1 MAKDVQYGE
10 QNTQPWWIGPNSR
23 SQAAN
28 KQGVTYKKSPDYSK
42 EANGESKQGIAK
54 TAGDITNWLTDIGR
68 NSLNFLGSGNAW
80 LQGRAPVV
88 GGNEGD
94 MVFGRGSDGTQAAV
108 SGAIPSPT
116 TFPGVQQIDRR
127 ADNPDLAKIGYQDPY
142 AGLIASLRGRSG
154 TDQAMLA
161 AIYNKAAEY
170 IRGMQ
175 GDVSGIY
182 DTAAKDYQAGNQAA
196 TNAINAGVEA
206 ARAGQTRQ
214 AQALGTADLIGNIAA
229 RNEDIGNNQAAATS
243 NLAQLLATNL
253 NANAASKTNALSN
266 LLLTAQ
272 GTQNE
277 GAQSQA
283 AYARAL
289 AEKIANYEAQGIQ
302 AKNAYNSNM
311 YKADLQA
318 QQAAAK
324 IASNE
329 AIAKLRYSKMTAG
342 DVANASAA
350 LMDAGTQM
358 GLTGQALTDYV
369 NNAIGQV
376 RSGG

>member
-1 MAKDVQYGE
+1 MAVQKNPNWVGYPDQSKKNKSTWTAPDPASKNKSTWTAPSPGDSSAWLARE
-10 QNTQPWWIGPNSR
+10 GIEPSNQRAQVPLPELVNTTPDYADQKLAAARR
-23 SQAAN
+23 SQSQMAMHPTDGGAN
-28 KQGVTYKKSPDYSK
+28 
-42 EANGESKQGIAK
+42 
-54 TAGDITNWLTDIGR
+54 TD
-68 NSLNFLGSGNAW
+68 
-80 LQGRAPVV
+80 
-88 GGNEGD
+88 
-94 MVFGRGSDGTQAAV
+94 T
-108 SGAIPSPT
+108 
-116 TFPGVQQIDRR
+116 
-127 ADNPDLAKIGYQDPY
+127 GYQDPY
-142 AGLIASLRGRSG
+142 AGLIATLQGRSG

-196 TNAINAGVEA
+196 TNAVNAGVEA

-253 NANAASKTNALSN
+253 NANAAGKTNALSN